1 MTQSAALQWEASM
14 QRRALIMLLF
24 LGKNEREEAL
34 QRKILKRTVRKATAR
49 KASPVYQR
57 FRVNRKTIAA
67 MTACRDEHPDQAND
81 KELIA
86 IPMITRAMNP
96 KEEAI
101 STEVTARSSL
111 LARKMFS
118 FSKAGPFSPPGKNLH
133 RLRFFPCVPLPGR
146 KH

>member
-1 MTQSAALQWEASM
+1 MGSLYAKKGLDNAP
-14 QRRALIMLLF
+14 F

-67 MTACRDEHPDQAND
+67 MTAAGMSIQTRRTTRSMM
-81 KELIA
+81 A

-96 KEEAI
+96 KKETI
-101 STEVTARSSL
+101 STEVTA
-111 LARKMFS
+111 
-118 FSKAGPFSPPGKNLH
+118 
-133 RLRFFPCVPLPGR
+133 
-146 KH
+146 